1 MDSRVFGGGIMKG
14 FIEVTEMCDLYPM
27 DAEEYERIT
36 LVVSNELKGK
46 EDFRKALHDA
56 GLNFHKEFKY
66 AQSWHND
73 KEAKWYYKFNLFGY
87 KKRIININKIIDIKP
102 YCREYINE
110 DYKLV
115 IGCDI
120 RFNDEHIY
128 CQETYE
134 EIKQKIK
141 QAQEQ
146 K

>member
-1 MDSRVFGGGIMKG
+1 MKG
-14 FIEVTEMCDLYPM
+14 FIEVTEMYDLYPM

-56 GLNFHKEFKY
+56 GLNFYKEFQY

-141 QAQEQ
+141 EAKEQ